1 MATKHTLIIVV
12 FVALL
17 SILLHHGRTRREPF
31 DKFGGTE
38 LTDAVFGQEP
48 IARETIFVSVASYRD
63 PRCWDTIRDLY
74 TKAKYPDRVFVGI
87 VEQNN
92 YEDTNAS
99 SQESCI
105 KPSEVRVPQ
114 KQIRKLK
121 MDYKEAAG
129 PTKARQLASTLYKG
143 ETYYCQVDSHVR
155 FVPDWD
161 EVSIEEIK
169 KCHNPGRSILT
180 TYPLDET
187 TYNET
192 TKDVPVMCDAKFNA
206 EGIPVPTAAMKP
218 PSFLNGKPRQ
228 NAFIAAGF
236 FFAPRQWVKDV
247 PFDPGLDNLFQGEEM
262 LLSARSYTN
271 GYDIYTPSKNITL
284 HEYIRKEK
292 PKFWTDLGKSPEYT
306 LKKKQSESRA
316 RRILQLESPVIE
328 AGTDLYGLGTRRNI
342 IDFWRHA
349 GIDPLTKTATKNK
362 FCS

>member
-1 MATKHTLIIVV
+1 MNGRYVLVATV
-12 FVALL
+12 LL
-17 SILLHHGRTRREPF
+17 AVICIMMHRRRGGEPF
-31 DKFGGTE
+31 DKFGGSD
-38 LTDAVFGQEP
+38 LTDAAFGEEP
-48 IARETIFVSVASYRD
+48 IARESIFVSVASYRD
-63 PRCWDTIRDLY
+63 PRCWDTIKDLY
-74 TKAKYPDRVFVGI
+74 SKAKHPGRVFVGI

-92 YEDTNAS
+92 YEDTQAS
-99 SQESCI
+99 SQEACI

-121 MDYKEAAG
+121 LDYKEAAG

-155 FVPDWD
+155 FVQDWD
-161 EVSIEEIK
+161 EVCIQEIN
-169 KCHNPGRSILT
+169 KCKVPGRSMLT

-187 TYNET
+187 TYNEST
-192 TKDVPVMCDAKFNA
+192 LDVPVMCDAKFNQD
-206 EGIPVPTAAMKP
+206 GIPVPTAAMKP
-218 PSFLNGKPRQ
+218 PSFMNGKPRP

-262 LLSARSYTN
+262 LLSARTYTN

-292 PKFWTDLGKSPEYT
+292 PKFWTDLGKTPEYT
-306 LKKKQSESRA
+306 IKKKQSESRA
-316 RRILQLESPVIE
+316 RRILQLEAPVIE
-328 AGTDLYGLGTRRNI
+328 AGADMYGLGTRRNI
-342 IDFWRHA
+342 VDFWNHA
-349 GIDPLTKTATKNK
+349 GIDPLAKTTVKNK